1 MGTSAA
7 AGPAGGV
14 RRLNVKL
21 PAQTYNELQSLAQSS
36 GSTMTDVLRTA
47 LGLVKIAY
55 DEQAQQHVLAVATP
69 DGKLLKQI
77 VLPK

>member
-1 MGTSAA
+1 MGATAA
-7 AGPAGGV
+7 AAPS
-14 RRLNVKL
+14 RRLTVNL
-21 PAQTYNELQSLAQSS
+21 PAQTYNELQALAQAS

-55 DEQAQQHVLAVATP
+55 DEQARGHVLAVATP

>member
-1 MGTSAA
+1 MADVA
-7 AGPAGGV
+7 EKP
-14 RRLNVKL
+14 RRLTINL
-21 PAQTYNELQSLAQSS
+21 PAQTYNDLQAMAEAS
-36 GSTMTDVLRTA
+36 GNTMTDVLRTA

-55 DEQAQQHVLAVATP
+55 EEEGRRNVLAVATP